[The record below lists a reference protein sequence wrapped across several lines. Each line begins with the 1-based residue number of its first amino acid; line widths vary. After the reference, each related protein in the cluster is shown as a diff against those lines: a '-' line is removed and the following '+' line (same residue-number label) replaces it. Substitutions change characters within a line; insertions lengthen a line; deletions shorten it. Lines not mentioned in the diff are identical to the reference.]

1 MEEEL
6 IIGLENLSFP
16 SSSSCGERLETEAI
30 LMVNGL
36 INDAHK
42 YLLWQKDLEKELTR
56 PASSLTYF
64 SFLSLAS

>member
-6 IIGLENLSFP
+6 IAGLENLSFP
-16 SSSSCGERLETEAI
+16 SSFSYGESLETEAI
-30 LMVNGL
+30 LIVNGL

-42 YLLWQKDLEKELTR
+42 YLLWQKDLEEELRR
-56 PASSLTYF
+56 PASSLTHF